1 MNKTT
6 TAYYP
11 QSEGITCSK
20 PNTCYCGHGDF
31 KILSDKGRNHTR
43 YLCKGCKKSYIV
55 KDSDAV
61 RRRLSKIGNVLDN
74 VILGMSSRQTC
85 LKMFIDRGLI
95 IKHTTILKW
104 SGESV
109 QYVKMFTDDILCC
122 LEYGSAWGIDE
133 TVIGIRGKWH
143 GADAKLLSEMQTM
156 EQKRGDGG
164 FLNYSEF
171 NKEWERLRAKAER
184 SKRSSRTK
192 WLTAVIDLK
201 TRMIIH
207 YVITDRRPNSKEIY
221 RLIRMAIVVAGMP
234 TDIITDCY
242 AAYKPALAK
251 LQKNM
256 KDQNGQQL
264 NHITIRSNDYSTL
277 HLPPKKPENGISR
290 HNNNIE
296 SAWTKIK
303 RNMDIMS
310 GYGEYNSDSII
321 HYNIIHY
328 NFIRPHSSLPKF
340 MATRHDQ
347 DSKVNMT
354 PVMAGGYPK
363 WFATF
368 SEVLA
373 ESWGYDKS
381 FVFKPGPERMKYLR
395 VGIRDKKVVVASAKE
410 KTSQS
415 KILELDR
422 VLQVECGFTNTPNS
436 NEWKRQMPSILNM
449 NRRRQENMGAV
460 MPEQTFE
467 VCNLCGAAAITTQA
481 VADLMGY
488 RKSGGKIITQ
498 PNCHKCRARLSKS
511 PKKRTGANRKRMAKK
526 SILMGTIQERSN

>member
-11 QSEGITCSK
+11 QSEGITYSK

-143 GADAKLLSEMQTM
+143 GADAKLLSEMRTM

-171 NKEWERLRAKAER
+171 NKEWERLRATAER
-184 SKRSSRTK
+184 SKRSPKTK

-221 RLIRMAIVVAGMP
+221 RLIRMATVVAGMP

-242 AAYKPALAK
+242 AAYKPALAR

-264 NHITIRSNDYSTL
+264 NHITIRSKDYSTL
-277 HLPPKKPENGISR
+277 HLPPKKPENGIPR

-296 SAWTKIK
+296 SVWTKIK

-328 NFIRPHSSLPKF
+328 NFIRPHSRLPEF

-381 FVFKPGPERMKYLR
+381 FVFKLGPERMKHLR

-410 KTSQS
+410 KTPQS

-526 SILMGTIQERSN
+526 SVLIGAIQERSN

>member
-1 MNKTT
+1 MRKSA
-6 TAYYP
+6 AYYP
-11 QSEGITCSK
+11 QSEGITYSK
-20 PNTCYCGHGDF
+20 PSTCYCGHDDF
-31 KILSDKGRNHTR
+31 KILSDKDKNRTR
-43 YLCKGCKKSYIV
+43 YLCKECRKSYFV
-55 KDSDAV
+55 KDSDTV
-61 RRRLSKIGNVLDN
+61 RQQLSRIGNVLDN

-85 LKMFIDRGLI
+85 LKMFIDQGLI
-95 IKHTTILKW
+95 IKHPTILRW
-104 SGESV
+104 SIKSV

-133 TVIGIRGKWH
+133 TVIDIRGKWH
-143 GADAKLLSEMQTM
+143 SADARWLSEIQTM
-156 EQKRGDGG
+156 EQKRRDGG
-164 FLNYSEF
+164 FLNDSEF
-171 NKEWERLRAKAER
+171 KKEWERLRAKAER
-184 SKRSSRTK
+184 SKRSSKKK

-201 TRMIIH
+201 TRIIIH
-207 YVITDRRPNSKEIY
+207 YIITDRRPNSKEMY
-221 RLIRMAIVVAGMP
+221 GLIKMATVVAGMP

-242 AAYKPALAK
+242 AAYKPALAR

-256 KDQNGQQL
+256 KGQYGQQL
-264 NHITIRSNDYSTL
+264 NHIKIRSKDHSTL
-277 HLPPKKPENGISR
+277 HLPPKKPENGVPR

-303 RNMDIMS
+303 RNMNIMS

-321 HYNIIHY
+321 HYNIINY

-340 MATRHDQ
+340 MATRHGQ

-354 PVMAGGYPK
+354 PAMAGGYPK

-368 SEVLA
+368 NEVLA
-373 ESWGYDKS
+373 EAWGYDKS
-381 FVFKPGPERMKYLR
+381 FVFKLGPERMKHLR
-395 VGIRDKKVVVASAKE
+395 VGIRDKKTVVVSAKE
-410 KTSQS
+410 KTPQG
-415 KILELDR
+415 KVLDLDR
-422 VLQVECGFTNTPNS
+422 VLQIECGFTNAQNG

-467 VCNLCGAAAITTQA
+467 VCNLCGATAITTQA
-481 VADLMGY
+481 VADLIGY

-511 PKKRTGANRKRMAKK
+511 PKKRTGANRKKMAKK
-526 SILMGTIQERSN
+526 SIPMGTIQKRTD